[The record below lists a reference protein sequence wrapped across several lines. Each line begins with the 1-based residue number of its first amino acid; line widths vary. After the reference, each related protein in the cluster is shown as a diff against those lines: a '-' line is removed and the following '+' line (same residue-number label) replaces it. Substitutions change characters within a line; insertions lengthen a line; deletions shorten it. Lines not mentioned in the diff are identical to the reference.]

1 MSETIAAIVAAHRA
15 GRTTPEQTV
24 RRAFARIRAHGDAGV
39 FLALRP
45 EMEAVAE
52 ACLVAAKAADLPLLG
67 LPVAVQ
73 DNIDVEGL
81 PTTAGCAAFAYEP
94 RADAGVVTRLKRA
107 GAVVVGKTNLD
118 QFAAGYAGI
127 RTSRPAPRNA
137 LDARFVPGGSSSGC
151 AVAVAAGLVPL
162 AIGTETA
169 GGGLVPAALNNI
181 VGLKPSLGLVSTAG
195 LVPACRTLDCV
206 SLFALTVDDAWTAL
220 RVLAGPDPA
229 DAFARPRP
237 LGTPGAMA
245 RGVKV
250 GAPRSAQRIFFGD
263 AAAAAAYETALARL
277 AALGAALVEIDFEP
291 FVRAARLMRE
301 GPWIAERYVAARPV
315 LESAPQNLHP
325 VTREVLLGGAR
336 KNAAEAFTGFHQLAA
351 LRHACERVFREID
364 ALALPTVP
372 TVYTVEQVRA
382 DPVELDAQLGVYGSF
397 VNLLDLCALAVPASL
412 RKDGAPF
419 GIMLAAPAGKDA
431 LLASIG
437 RVFHASAGLGLG
449 ARNIAHPPLAALA
462 EPVRPHEIVFA
473 VVGGH
478 LGEVPLEG
486 EMRARGAR
494 FLETSVTGP
503 DYRLFAIDGEP
514 TEPALARAGNGK
526 GRPIA
531 VDLWALPADRF
542 GHLVTAVAEPFAVGA
557 ITLADGRTAQAILSD
572 AALVKSA
579 PEVSRFGSWKSYLA
593 ARAEASAL
601 GGLEPE
607 TTERKP
613 REPRPTAGKKR
624 SGGRG
629 EPPPKSAKASDPKS
643 HRVAASPKAAPAA
656 ADAKKPR
663 RGRKNPLARSL
674 PGDEN
679 RDS

>member
-162 AIGTETA
+162 AIGTDTA

-263 AAAAAAYETALARL
+263 AAAAAAYETALARV

-542 GHLVTAVAEPFAVGA
+542 GHLVAAVAEPFAVGA

-607 TTERKP
+607 TTE